1 MKTDIIK
8 KLRERNIKWK
18 DIAYALDITES
29 AAKMFLK
36 RKADIEELGEKPV
49 IKRSKFD
56 TAVVLR
62 IKQLARDNPKLAI
75 RNFGSR
81 LREEFPDNV
90 IPTSSTI
97 HRILQDSG
105 FKMIKLLNKTVNW
118 PRNQLKRLEF
128 CR

>member
-1 MKTDIIK
+1 MKTDIKK

-56 TAVVLR
+56 TAVILR
-62 IKQLARDNPKLAI
+62 VK
-75 RNFGSR
+75 
-81 LREEFPDNV
+81 
-90 IPTSSTI
+90 
-97 HRILQDSG
+97 
-105 FKMIKLLNKTVNW
+105 
-118 PRNQLKRLEF
+118 
-128 CR
+128 